1 MPARPQPVK
10 SADWWW
16 ERSPNSGNSNNFC
29 AVNSDGSA
37 NANNA
42 SNSNGL
48 APFGSVPT
56 AECGSESEATGGIRD
71 IEMQEAAT
79 AAPRGRNQSRHAG
92 EAGTHRLS
100 QDGLVRFGE
109 VFTFEHLY
117 EAGIACCTGVRW
129 KASTQVF
136 ETRLPS
142 WASYTLDRL
151 HDGTWKSSGF
161 NRFTICERGKM
172 RNIQSVHISERMVQ
186 KCLVRYC
193 LRPLIIPRIIY
204 DSHATLPGH
213 GTELALSRLKE
224 HLQWHHRRYGM
235 AGYTVTMDY
244 HDYFASIDHKKLIE
258 MYSRLPMDDR
268 LLQLTAYLINCFDG
282 DHGLGLGSEVSQI
295 SAVYYVS
302 PVDHM
307 VKDRLGVHC
316 YGRYMDDSYA
326 IVPLDYSAAEVLDSV
341 RDVSSGLGLTFND
354 KATAIRTLRHGFRY
368 LKKKILLTD
377 TGKVVMRPQRD
388 NIARER
394 RRIRRNLDLVR
405 EGRMTL
411 ESEQQSFD
419 SWKSHCLRLN
429 ARRTVESMTRYRDG
443 LLLKC
448 ETEGKPNRYE
458 GVGKNR

>member
-1 MPARPQPVK
+1 MQGDVS
-10 SADWWW
+10 SAGNG
-16 ERSPNSGNSNNFC
+16 PN
-29 AVNSDGSA
+29 
-37 NANNA
+37 
-42 SNSNGL
+42 
-48 APFGSVPT
+48 T
-56 AECGSESEATGGIRD
+56 A
-71 IEMQEAAT
+71 
-79 AAPRGRNQSRHAG
+79 RHAG
-92 EAGTHRLS
+92 EAGTHRLHAG
-100 QDGLVRFGE
+100 GLVSFDE

-117 EAGIACCTGVRW
+117 EAGIACCAGVRW

-151 HDGTWKSSGF
+151 HDGTWRSSGF

-172 RNIQSVHISERMVQ
+172 RNIRSVHISERMVQ

-258 MYSRLPMDDR
+258 MYGRLPMDDR

-326 IVPLDYSAAEVLDSV
+326 IVPLDYSATEVLDSV
-341 RDVSSGLGLTFND
+341 RVVSSELGLTLND
-354 KATAIRTLRHGFRY
+354 KATAIRPLRHGFRY
-368 LKKKILLTD
+368 LKKRILLTD

-388 NIARER
+388 NVARER
-394 RRIRRNLDLVR
+394 KRIRKNIYSVL
-405 EGRMTL
+405 EGKMTP
-411 ESEQQSFD
+411 ESERQSFD
-419 SWKSHCLRLN
+419 SWRSHCMRLD
-429 ARRTVESMTRYRDG
+429 AYRTVETMTRYRQE
-443 LLLKC
+443 LLD
-448 ETEGKPNRYE
+448 EY
-458 GVGKNR
+458 GVEEVKE